1 MARTHGLDGDGD
13 AGAGEKTRARADRE
27 ASDAHRRLR
36 YALGVAEG
44 AELVG
49 MLPLECNLAGLN
61 AVSFEKGCYVGQE
74 LTARTHHRGVVRK
87 RIVPARFEVDSVLAF
102 DARGARS
109 VAPGTRLFP
118 HTNPNDPNPD
128 DANPDEALHS
138 RSSSAREKTPKPKPA
153 GSVVASCGDAG
164 LALARL
170 SRLKRAGADSPV
182 MYARFVARDAA
193 FGLDVAT
200 LVKTPAWWDARWT
213 DGVDDGERFAS

>member
-1 MARTHGLDGDGD
+1 M
-13 AGAGEKTRARADRE
+13 
-27 ASDAHRRLR
+27 
-36 YALGVAEG
+36 
-44 AELVG
+44 
-49 MLPLECNLAGLN
+49 
-61 AVSFEKGCYVGQE
+61 SFEKGCYVGQE

-118 HTNPNDPNPD
+118 HTNPNDPNTD
-128 DANPDEALHS
+128 DDEALHS
-138 RSSSAREKTPKPKPA
+138 RSSSAREKTPKLA

-193 FGLDVAT
+193 FGSDVAT